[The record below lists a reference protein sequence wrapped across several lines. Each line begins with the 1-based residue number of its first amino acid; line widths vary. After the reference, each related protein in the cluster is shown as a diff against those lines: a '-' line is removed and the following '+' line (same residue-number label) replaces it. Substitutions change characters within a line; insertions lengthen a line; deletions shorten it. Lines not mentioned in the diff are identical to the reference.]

1 MRYILSF
8 LLFCLIFQNIVSQK
22 LSRVQLTANGLFLRE
37 HKQKLRKLQNT
48 DTTEDTSG
56 PTLPEPEPYT
66 MPLPGQPENVPATA
80 NNSEVPFNTTVS
92 SVPKRTGNKKAPVQ
106 FSKFYGFQPGPNG
119 RGLFK
124 FNVLFYL
131 MRIIPK
137 FIIFRLRITYGAR
150 LRNLALGDS
159 GTAES
164 VRSDCTAGD
173 PNAVGLD
180 ASTTGQNVKFTC
192 EANSTGD
199 VSTANVQVNTD
210 VPLTIVEADGST
222 STLGFDNINFNGN
235 AAEEAANLGK
245 VQDLTEWHI
254 LKDTVVSLDGQYLVL
269 SGTLETQNLRR
280 LALSESDPIIMQL
293 SNQNNENNAS
303 DSYSCNYVKGT
314 PAQLRC
320 DASNKELKTSDQ
332 DLQASSGSPS
342 STNGTLVQVQ
352 MKNPSNGTAFTVGG
366 GGSGSGTTY
375 RKSSS
380 GLSGGAIA
388 GIVIACVVVLV
399 AAAIAA
405 IMLRKPTPPVENT
418 TVAELRTDNI

>member
-164 VRSDCTAGD
+164 VRSDCTAD
-173 PNAVGLD
+173 DKVGVD
-180 ASTTGQNVKFTC
+180 ASSTGENVKFTC

-235 AAEEAANLGK
+235 AADEAANLGK
-245 VQDLTEWHI
+245 VQDLTEWDI
-254 LKDTVVSLDGQYLVL
+254 LKDTVASLDGQYLVL
-269 SGTLETQNLRR
+269 SGTLEPQNVRR
-280 LALSESDPIIMQL
+280 LEPSESDPIIMQL
-293 SNQNNENNAS
+293 SNQNNENNAT
-303 DSYSCNYVKGT
+303 DSYSCNYVKGS

-342 STNGTLVQVQ
+342 STNGTLVQVL

-366 GGSGSGTTY
+366 GGSGTGNTY

>member
-164 VRSDCTAGD
+164 VRSDCTAD
-173 PNAVGLD
+173 ESKVGVD
-180 ASTTGQNVKFTC
+180 ASSTGENVKFTC

-235 AAEEAANLGK
+235 AADEAANLGK
-245 VQDLTEWHI
+245 VQDLTEWDI
-254 LKDTVVSLDGQYLVL
+254 LKDTVASLDGQYLVL
-269 SGTLETQNLRR
+269 SGTLEPQKLRR
-280 LALSESDPIIMQL
+280 LDPSESDPIIMQL
-293 SNQNNENNAS
+293 SNQNNENNAT
-303 DSYSCNYVKGT
+303 DSYSCNYVKGS

-352 MKNPSNGTAFTVGG
+352 MKNPSNDYAFTVGG
-366 GGSGSGTTY
+366 GGSGTGNTY

>member
-22 LSRVQLTANGLFLRE
+22 LSRVKLTEIGLFLSE

-164 VRSDCTAGD
+164 VRSDCTAD
-173 PNAVGLD
+173 DKVGVD
-180 ASTTGQNVKFTC
+180 ASSTGENVKFTC

-254 LKDTVVSLDGQYLVL
+254 LKETVASLDGQYLVL

-303 DSYSCNYVKGT
+303 DSYSCNYVAGT

-352 MKNPSNGTAFTVGG
+352 MKNPSNDHAFTVGG
-366 GGSGSGTTY
+366 GGSGTGNTY

>member
-8 LLFCLIFQNIVSQK
+8 LLFCLIFQNILSQK
-22 LSRVQLTANGLFLRE
+22 LSRVQLPEIGLFLRE

-48 DTTEDTSG
+48 DTTEDTSA

-164 VRSDCTAGD
+164 VRSDCTAD
-173 PNAVGLD
+173 ESKVGED
-180 ASTTGQNVKFTC
+180 ASLTGENVKFTC
-192 EANSTGD
+192 EANSTGNVND
-199 VSTANVQVNTD
+199 ANVQVNTD

-235 AAEEAANLGK
+235 AADEAANLGK
-245 VQDLTEWHI
+245 VQDLTEWDI
-254 LKDTVVSLDGQYLVL
+254 LKDTVASLDGQYLVL
-269 SGTLETQNLRR
+269 SGTLEPQKLRR
-280 LALSESDPIIMQL
+280 LEPSESDPIIMQL
-293 SNQNNENNAS
+293 SNQNNENNAT
-303 DSYSCNYVKGT
+303 DSYSCNYVKGS

-352 MKNPSNGTAFTVGG
+352 MKNPSNDHAFTVGG
-366 GGSGSGTTY
+366 GGSGTGNTY

>member
-92 SVPKRTGNKKAPVQ
+92 SVPKRTGNKRAPVQ

-137 FIIFRLRITYGAR
+137 YIIFRLRITYGAR

-164 VRSDCTAGD
+164 VRSDCTAD
-173 PNAVGLD
+173 ESKVGED
-180 ASTTGQNVKFTC
+180 ASLTGENVKFTC
-192 EANSTGD
+192 EANSTGNVND
-199 VSTANVQVNTD
+199 ANVQVNTD

-245 VQDLTEWHI
+245 VEDLSEWYI
-254 LKDTVVSLDGQYLVL
+254 LNETVSSTDGQYLVL
-269 SGTLETQNLRR
+269 SGTLAQQPVRR

-293 SNQNNENNAS
+293 SNKNNENSAA
-303 DSYSCNYVKGT
+303 DSYSCNYVAGS

-320 DASNKELKTSDQ
+320 DASNKELRTSDQ

>member
-164 VRSDCTAGD
+164 VRSDCTAD
-173 PNAVGLD
+173 DKVGVD
-180 ASTTGQNVKFTC
+180 ASSTGENVKFTC

-254 LKDTVVSLDGQYLVL
+254 LKDTVASLDGQYLVL
-269 SGTLETQNLRR
+269 SGTDIAQDLRR
-280 LALSESDPIIMQL
+280 LELSESDPIIMQL
-293 SNQNNENNAS
+293 SNQNNENNAT
-303 DSYSCNYVKGT
+303 DSYSCNYVKGS

-342 STNGTLVQVQ
+342 STNGTLVQVL

-366 GGSGSGTTY
+366 GGSGTGNTY

>member
-8 LLFCLIFQNIVSQK
+8 LLFCLIFQNILSQK
-22 LSRVQLTANGLFLRE
+22 LSRVQLPEIGLFLRE

-164 VRSDCTAGD
+164 VRSDCTAD
-173 PNAVGLD
+173 SKVGVD
-180 ASTTGQNVKFTC
+180 ASSTGENVKFTC

-269 SGTLETQNLRR
+269 SGTDEAQDLRR
-280 LALSESDPIIMQL
+280 LDLSESDPIIMQL

-303 DSYSCNYVKGT
+303 DSYSCNYVKGS

-342 STNGTLVQVQ
+342 STNGTLVQIQ
-352 MKNPSNGTAFTVGG
+352 MKNPSNGNTITVGG
-366 GGSGSGTTY
+366 GGSGTGNTY

>member
-22 LSRVQLTANGLFLRE
+22 LSRVQLTTIGLFLSE

-56 PTLPEPEPYT
+56 PTLPEAEPYT
-66 MPLPGQPENVPATA
+66 MPQPGKPENVPATA
-80 NNSEVPFNTTVS
+80 KNSEVPFNTTVS

-106 FSKFYGFQPGPNG
+106 FSKFYGFIPGPNG

-124 FNVLFYL
+124 FKVLFFL

-137 FIIFRLRITYGAR
+137 YIIFRLRITYGAR

-164 VRSDCTAGD
+164 VRSDCTADESKVGD
-173 PNAVGLD
+173 D
-180 ASTTGQNVKFTC
+180 ASSTGENVKFTC

-235 AAEEAANLGK
+235 AADEAANLGK
-245 VQDLTEWHI
+245 VQDLSEWWI
-254 LKDTVVSLDGQYLVL
+254 LKETVASIDGQYLVL
-269 SGTLETQNLRR
+269 SGTFQRQQDLRR

-293 SNQNNENNAS
+293 SNQNNENSAA
-303 DSYSCNYVKGT
+303 DSYSCNYVAGS
-314 PAQLRC
+314 PEQLRC
-320 DASNKELKTSDQ
+320 DASNKKLSTTVAELH
-332 DLQASSGSPS
+332 ASLGTPK
-342 STNGTLVQVQ
+342 STNGTLVQVE
-352 MKNPSNGTAFTVGG
+352 MKDPDSPESIEVGG
-366 GGSGSGTTY
+366 GGSGSNTY

>member
-8 LLFCLIFQNIVSQK
+8 LLFCLIFQNVVSQK
-22 LSRVQLTANGLFLRE
+22 RSRVQLTEIGLFLSE

-164 VRSDCTAGD
+164 VRSDCTAD
-173 PNAVGLD
+173 SKVGVD
-180 ASTTGQNVKFTC
+180 ASSTGENVKFTC

-269 SGTLETQNLRR
+269 SGTDEAQDLRR
-280 LALSESDPIIMQL
+280 LELSESDPIIMQL
-293 SNQNNENNAS
+293 SNQNNENNAT
-303 DSYSCNYVKGT
+303 DSYSCNYVKGS

-342 STNGTLVQVQ
+342 STNGTLVQVL

-366 GGSGSGTTY
+366 GGSGTGNTY

-405 IMLRKPTPPVENT
+405 IMLRKSTPPVENT

>member
-1 MRYILSF
+1 MRYILSL

-22 LSRVQLTANGLFLRE
+22 LSRVQLTTIGLFLSE

-106 FSKFYGFQPGPNG
+106 FSKFYGFRPGPNG

-124 FNVLFYL
+124 FNVLFFL

-137 FIIFRLRITYGAR
+137 YIIFRLRITYGAR

-164 VRSDCTAGD
+164 VRSDCTAD
-173 PNAVGLD
+173 SKVGVD
-180 ASTTGQNVKFTC
+180 ASSTGENVKFTC

-254 LKDTVVSLDGQYLVL
+254 LKETVASLDGQYLVL
-269 SGTLETQNLRR
+269 SGTLEPQNLRR
-280 LALSESDPIIMQL
+280 LDLSESDPIIMQL

-303 DSYSCNYVKGT
+303 DSYSCNYVKGS

-342 STNGTLVQVQ
+342 STNGTLVQVE
-352 MKNPSNGTAFTVGG
+352 MKNPSNGTSFTVGG

>member
-8 LLFCLIFQNIVSQK
+8 LLLFCLIFQNIVSEK
-22 LSRVQLTANGLFLRE
+22 LSRAQLTANGLFLRE

-66 MPLPGQPENVPATA
+66 MPQPGQPENVPATA

-124 FNVLFYL
+124 FNVLFFL

-137 FIIFRLRITYGAR
+137 YIIFRLRITYGAR

-164 VRSDCTAGD
+164 VRSDCTAD
-173 PNAVGLD
+173 SKVGVD
-180 ASTTGQNVKFTC
+180 ASSTGENVKFTC

-269 SGTLETQNLRR
+269 SGTDEAQDLRR
-280 LALSESDPIIMQL
+280 LDLSESDPIIMQL

-303 DSYSCNYVKGT
+303 DSYSCNYVKGS

-320 DASNKELKTSDQ
+320 DASNKELKTSEEN
-332 DLQASSGSPS
+332 LQASSGSPS

>member
-8 LLFCLIFQNIVSQK
+8 LLFCLIFQIILSQK
-22 LSRVQLTANGLFLRE
+22 LSRVQLPEIGLFLRE

-164 VRSDCTAGD
+164 VRSDCTAD
-173 PNAVGLD
+173 SKVGVD
-180 ASTTGQNVKFTC
+180 ASSTGENVKFTC

-235 AAEEAANLGK
+235 AADEAANLGK

-254 LKDTVVSLDGQYLVL
+254 LKETVASLDGQYLVL